1 MPSNV
6 TYTKEQREQAVREK
20 IPLVC
25 FDFDGR
31 HCKRMRATSFG
42 QMDAPLVI
50 RGLEILVAEFHR
62 AGLLPPS
69 VKYKPKAKETTD
81 AD

>member
-1 MPSNV
+1 MPSV
-6 TYTKEQREQAVREK
+6 TYDKDQRDKAKQDG

-31 HCKRMRATSFG
+31 HCKRMRATTHG
-42 QMDAPLVI
+42 QMNAPLAI

-62 AGLLPPS
+62 AGLLPKNI
-69 VKYKPKAKETTD
+69 KYTPPKGKGETNV
-81 AD
+81 